1 MCWLPDRPERYAY
14 ILLTDSKWWERL
26 LEEAAKEIQSFVRR
40 GRVGPLK
47 AEKLLFYVKFP
58 VKEIRGIGD
67 FVERVAG
74 DSKELW
80 KKYGHETCLKSR
92 REYMQ
97 FIGDSNKVTFIRLK
111 NLRELANPIP
121 NEAFRK
127 KLGIFRIPRGGKYL
141 SRELLK
147 QIV

>member
-1 MCWLPDRPERYAY
+1 LSERYAY

-26 LEEAAKEIQSFVRR
+26 REEAAKEIQSFVRR

-47 AEKLLFYVKFP
+47 AEKILFYVKSP

-67 FVERVAG
+67 FFERVAG
-74 DSKELW
+74 DPKELW
-80 KKYGHETCLKSR
+80 EKYGHETCLKSR
-92 REYMQ
+92 QEYIQ
-97 FIGDSNKVTFIRLK
+97 FVGNSDKVTFIRLK
-111 NLRELANPIP
+111 NLRELANPLP
-121 NEAFRK
+121 TEALRK
-127 KLGIFRIPRGGKYL
+127 KLGILRMPRGGKYL